1 MSFDLGGGGSSVVS
15 CTTYVC
21 QAASTNEKK
30 FSAIPDFNEIGAP
43 DVLQDFDFDS
53 FLHDGDVE
61 NGPFDFNP
69 ASFGMEAAPSE
80 IGAE

>member
-1 MSFDLGGGGSSVVS
+1 MSFDLSGGGSSVVS
-15 CTTYVC
+15 CATRVY
-21 QAASTNEKK
+21 QMPSTNHQK
-30 FSAIPDFNEIGAP
+30 FATIPDFNEIGAP

-53 FLHDGDVE
+53 FLHDNDGE